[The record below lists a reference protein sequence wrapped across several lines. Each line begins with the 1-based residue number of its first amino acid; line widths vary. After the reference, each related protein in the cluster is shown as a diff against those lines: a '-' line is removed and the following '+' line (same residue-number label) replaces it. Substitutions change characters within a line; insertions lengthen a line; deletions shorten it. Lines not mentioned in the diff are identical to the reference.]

1 VAILDKGKVI
11 AQGRVSELTSAQERL
26 RLTVTPLATALGV
39 LGDNAS
45 LEGEALYASIDRSNA
60 PAVLRALVQAGV
72 DIEEARW
79 AEAYRLCQNW
89 LQVVVAVLIVP
100 VIVIVGGAAILHQAA
115 AKGGAAAAAV
125 GMDPAAPSSPLN
137 MMEAFSFAAAHSA
150 NGVTLIMML
159 IAAATLYAG
168 DYRWETWR
176 LISARND
183 RTSLLLG
190 KVAVMKL
197 LALTGMATFL
207 FSSIVYSL
215 IKAGVFERSL
225 SFSADRGEL
234 IAFGLVWILSWVRIL
249 QFTMF
254 ALLAGVLSRSLLFA
268 LIAPWALGF
277 GQQLLGAAGRRNFS
291 FPVSPTTV

>member
-1 VAILDKGKVI
+1 ML
-11 AQGRVSELTSAQERL
+11 
-26 RLTVTPLATALGV
+26 
-39 LGDNAS
+39 
-45 LEGEALYASIDRSNA
+45 IDA
-60 PAVLRALVQAGV
+60 FK
-72 DIEEARW
+72 

-277 GQQLLGAAGRRNFS
+277 GQQLLGAGLQLIEWPAQSWQAQLLLPGLAYDSLKAAAQGAEMQEIWRSLTSLFVWTLAPLIGALFVFS
-291 FPVSPTTV
+291 RQDLSKE